1 MGNDSNP
8 KALTGSATTTIGS
21 VFLMGITIGATLTG
35 TITVKEGTNTIVVL
49 AIGTPAGDYLN
60 IPNGVRYSALS
71 FVLSAGDAAAAFT
84 KVA

>member
-8 KALTGSATTTIGS
+8 KALAGSATTTLGS
-21 VFLMGITIGATLTG
+21 CFLMGMTIGATLTG
-35 TITVKEGTNTIVVL
+35 TITVKEGANTIIVF

-60 IPNGVRYSALS
+60 VPNGTRYSVLS
-71 FVLSAGDAAAAFT
+71 FVLSAGDAAAAFS